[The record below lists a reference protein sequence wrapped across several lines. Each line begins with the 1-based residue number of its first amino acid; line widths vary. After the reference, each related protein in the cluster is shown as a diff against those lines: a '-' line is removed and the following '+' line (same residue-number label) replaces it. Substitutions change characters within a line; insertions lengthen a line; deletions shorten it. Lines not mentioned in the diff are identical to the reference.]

1 MLGSIEAAVYDTDS
15 AGYENP
21 RYGFVLLVMAK
32 DSPSNR
38 DSTCTGFNTTV
49 FGNQCNCPTT
59 QLVKIRQ
66 DTAELDTYGRYINSY
81 RV

>member
-32 DSPSNR
+32 DSPSNSGMVPVR
-38 DSTCTGFNTTV
+38 DSTPPYLAINVTV
-49 FGNQCNCPTT
+49 
-59 QLVKIRQ
+59 QLR
-66 DTAELDTYGRYINSY
+66 N
-81 RV
+81 